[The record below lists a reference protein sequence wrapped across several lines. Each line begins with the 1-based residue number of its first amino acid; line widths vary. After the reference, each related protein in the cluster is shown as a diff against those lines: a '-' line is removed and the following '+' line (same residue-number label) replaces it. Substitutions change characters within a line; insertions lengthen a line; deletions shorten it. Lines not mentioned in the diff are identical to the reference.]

1 MTRQR
6 QPAPAVSAGPLD
18 LAERER
24 DVARDRNGL
33 ASHFEPGDGRF
44 AGRKD
49 NAGRENSEWV
59 EGELDPAEQPDDLVA
74 VHPLEQSGPEPAVA
88 VFARGRA
95 AEPEHRVG
103 DFL

>member
-1 MTRQR
+1 MTRQL

-24 DVARDRNGL
+24 DVARDRDGL
-33 ASHFEPGDGRF
+33 APHFETGDGRF

-59 EGELDPAEQPDDLVA
+59 EGELDPAEQPDDLVS
-74 VHPLEQSGPEPAVA
+74 VHPLEEPRAEPAVA
-88 VFARGRA
+88 VLARGRA
-95 AEPEHRVG
+95 PEPEHR
-103 DFL
+103 